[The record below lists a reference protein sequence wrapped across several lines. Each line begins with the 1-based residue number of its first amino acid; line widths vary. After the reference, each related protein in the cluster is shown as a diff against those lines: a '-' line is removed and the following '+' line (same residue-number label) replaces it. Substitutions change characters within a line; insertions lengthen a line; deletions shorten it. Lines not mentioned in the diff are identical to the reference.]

1 VYANGDLSD
10 LIEVDIVT
18 GLLDMRKSKT
28 FKLDERIISAL
39 ERLAETSDTTP
50 NNYLETLLFRHCQAQ
65 GHISFGEKAPV
76 GGRGGKRPG
85 AGRKA
90 QPPADTDQ
98 AIEATTDE

>member
-65 GHISFGEKAPV
+65 GHISLGEKAPV

-90 QPPADTDQ
+90 QPPEATDQ
-98 AIEATTDE
+98 SIEATTDE